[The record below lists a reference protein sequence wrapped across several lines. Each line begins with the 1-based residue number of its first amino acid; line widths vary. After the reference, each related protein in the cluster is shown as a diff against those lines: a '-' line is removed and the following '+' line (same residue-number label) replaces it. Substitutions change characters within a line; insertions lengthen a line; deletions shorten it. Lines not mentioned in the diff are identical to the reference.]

1 MGAEIS
7 SIHLTAVLQFT
18 QQWVTDEFTNL
29 NVTDKF
35 TQLRVSYRFTRLRV
49 SYKFTWLRL
58 SYKFTQLWVSYR
70 FTQLR
75 VSYRF
80 TQLRAV
86 ITRKQ
91 AGKTTW
97 TWVGKIF
104 PTWADEITPSIV
116 VNCSR
121 DIHHKLPVLGSKQAH
136 RRVTVDCCKF
146 TCNLHT
152 SYSYPLRKQ
161 NIHVTSHTKCVTS
174 QRDSG
179 QASLMQ
185 GDRPMQSPV

>member
-35 TQLRVSYRFTRLRV
+35 TQLRVSYRFT
-49 SYKFTWLRL
+49 
-58 SYKFTQLWVSYR
+58 
-70 FTQLR
+70 
-75 VSYRF
+75 
-80 TQLRAV
+80 QLRAV
-86 ITRKQ
+86 ITWKQ
-91 AGKTTW
+91 VGKTTW

-152 SYSYPLRKQ
+152 SYSYLLRKKKHLNTINVNLMPCHIPNVSPHNEIMGRHHWCRVIDQ
-161 NIHVTSHTKCVTS
+161 CNHQYSYNISDI
-174 QRDSG
+174 QW
-179 QASLMQ
+179 M
-185 GDRPMQSPV
+185 